1 MMKDYRDM
9 PTVGYWS
16 EMGLVEVKEIEYGVE
31 DHVKV
36 VAGTMTSTPTSH
48 YLKVYYNS
56 QEPYIKLHG
65 RRLKFSDCIFVFQTV
80 YHK

>member
-16 EMGLVEVKEIEYGVE
+16 AYGGVEVKEIEYGIE
-31 DHVKV
+31 DYAKV
-36 VAGTMTSTPTSH
+36 VAGTMSCTPTSH
-48 YLKVYYNS
+48 RLKIYYDAK
-56 QEPYIKLHG
+56 EPYIKLHG
-65 RRLKFSDCIFVFQTV
+65 RRFKFSECIFVFQTV